1 MKRIVVLVA
10 AVVVGCESGAPPE
23 IVNAD
28 GKRPLVKVPP
38 PPAEGAARFF
48 ARGTSGDAHELQLR
62 KLTVDVSTQPGTVHS
77 HLNVEIATLADGQS
91 EAVLRLPVPRGA
103 AVTNAVLWV
112 NDKPMRGAFV
122 ERQRAN
128 DIYTSIVTRRR
139 DPALITW
146 DGPGWIA
153 VSIFPLE
160 KDRTRR
166 LELDWIEPAA
176 VADGRIQYRVPIVA
190 EHDRL
195 IGRASVKVN
204 GKKVS
209 TTTQELVAIAPADP
223 RKVFARRV
231 PGDPF
236 QQMMVREP
244 AADGPP
250 HFVLIAETSA
260 ALGIVD
266 RGRQRAA
273 LDVLLDGLPP
283 DAKMTLL
290 AADWDVTPLVE
301 DAGSAAWPD
310 ALAKLDAIPSA
321 GALHLERALH
331 EAIERARKTNAPAIL
346 FVGVGGDGFNGD
358 ATAAPLAEL
367 RAAHLR
373 LSALSVGGADVPQ
386 PLAKAT
392 ADTGGE
398 AIVLRSFED
407 VQPPLLDAL
416 RPRPS
421 QPVLDARGDGEWHQL
436 KTVTGG
442 TVWIGHG
449 LAAGIA
455 ADADTVRA
463 DAGSTLAT
471 DLASLWQRARLELH
485 DRGVTDEAA
494 RTVTPVTSLLVLE
507 TDEDYRR
514 FGLAIPAPVETSERA
529 GTIRRREG
537 LYGLAGNPGAANTAV
552 AQEQT
557 RNEGVLSALKASEN
571 AQLEFAR
578 SIQAAEARK
587 TNPSVASVFGLDRSA
602 LGSDAQSVLG
612 ALAGGQ
618 VGEAYGVGGLGL
630 VGTGVGGGG
639 TGEHTLGLGN
649 LGTIG
654 AGGPGSSG
662 NGSGYGR
669 GAGAVGSRR
678 AIAPDVVPG
687 QLTVRGNM
695 DKEIIRRIVRRHI
708 NEVRTCYEQQLARE
722 PRLRGRVVVQF
733 TIAATGTVL
742 ASVMQSS
749 TLASPSVETCV
760 VNAVKRWE
768 FPYPLG
774 GGLVIVTYPFSL
786 TPAGGEDI
794 AKMAPAPPRPIDD
807 ALALLSVGAGHERI
821 ERVALTLVIR
831 PVSNAEALAWTI
843 DRRRMPEFGA
853 RQLVA
858 RLLEFAHRHHDAV
871 RVLTEGG
878 AAYPAETA
886 GELRRIDAPDDAAEV
901 ERLAKR

>member
-1 MKRIVVLVA
+1 
-10 AVVVGCESGAPPE
+10 
-23 IVNAD
+23 
-28 GKRPLVKVPP
+28 
-38 PPAEGAARFF
+38 
-48 ARGTSGDAHELQLR
+48 
-62 KLTVDVSTQPGTVHS
+62 VHS

-471 DLASLWQRARLELH
+471 DLASLWQRARLELLAAAH
-485 DRGVTDEAA
+485 EQRGPAELIAGEERLHAKRVPGRGDLEREHGATSVVV
-494 RTVTPVTSLLVLE
+494 RTVEDRVEPYAVHAMQAVEHRVDLRPLLVGHLTRRWVVGASNAHHLVE
-507 TDEDYRR
+507 RTDRIVVDRRSHTDVIVMRADCDVGVAQLRVAAADDPHDVVRRR
-514 FGLAIPAPVETSERA
+514 FGGSINEASASTERQSRGPDRKLIERCGEHRARRCLRDRDDREWCDATRA
-529 GTIRRREG
+529 GGIPIRLAPHAKRRGRAQVEC
-537 LYGLAGNPGAANTAV
+537 GNH
-552 AQEQT
+552 
-557 RNEGVLSALKASEN
+557 
-571 AQLEFAR
+571 
-578 SIQAAEARK
+578 
-587 TNPSVASVFGLDRSA
+587 DR
-602 LGSDAQSVLG
+602 
-612 ALAGGQ
+612 
-618 VGEAYGVGGLGL
+618 
-630 VGTGVGGGG
+630 
-639 TGEHTLGLGN
+639 
-649 LGTIG
+649 
-654 AGGPGSSG
+654 PGSG
-662 NGSGYGR
+662 
-669 GAGAVGSRR
+669 V
-678 AIAPDVVPG
+678 
-687 QLTVRGNM
+687 
-695 DKEIIRRIVRRHI
+695 
-708 NEVRTCYEQQLARE
+708 
-722 PRLRGRVVVQF
+722 
-733 TIAATGTVL
+733 AT
-742 ASVMQSS
+742 
-749 TLASPSVETCV
+749 
-760 VNAVKRWE
+760 
-768 FPYPLG
+768 
-774 GGLVIVTYPFSL
+774 
-786 TPAGGEDI
+786 
-794 AKMAPAPPRPIDD
+794 
-807 ALALLSVGAGHERI
+807 
-821 ERVALTLVIR
+821 
-831 PVSNAEALAWTI
+831 
-843 DRRRMPEFGA
+843 
-853 RQLVA
+853 
-858 RLLEFAHRHHDAV
+858 
-871 RVLTEGG
+871 
-878 AAYPAETA
+878 
-886 GELRRIDAPDDAAEV
+886 
-901 ERLAKR
+901 